1 MGRSGAPLGCAALV
15 AVVAFLYPEIFFD
28 DAPPP
33 VPLVVQEPPGPE
45 REPVPWNTT
54 RPLFE
59 SAGPYNED
67 NPVNLF
73 DEGLTERLGG
83 AFSFMVTYQMDDVNE
98 FSRIF
103 DFSLYPNWES
113 VSAGNF
119 YKSCDLVFTTMEKD
133 EAAEIYLRDFF
144 KVGREAT
151 ALFTV
156 SAAGRMSVY
165 RDSVLLGENVGGF
178 PLSYVERPHL
188 VVGNHHSK
196 THQGFRGTL
205 RDIKVWNQEVTWPE
219 EKKAR
224 GGKGRR

>member
-1 MGRSGAPLGCAALV
+1 MSKSGASFCCAVLA
-15 AVVAFLYPEIFFD
+15 AVLAYLYPELFFD
-28 DAPPP
+28 DALPP
-33 VPLVVQEPPGPE
+33 VPLVSKVPPGPE
-45 REPVPWNTT
+45 KEPVPWNTT
-54 RPLFE
+54 KPLFE
-59 SAGPYNED
+59 SSGPYNED

-73 DEGLTERLGG
+73 AEGLTERLGG
-83 AFSFMVTYQMDDVNE
+83 AFSFMATYQMDDVNE

-119 YKSCDLVFTTMEKD
+119 YKSCDLVFTSMEKD
-133 EAAEIYLRDFF
+133 NAAEIYLPDFF
-144 KVGREAT
+144 KVGKEAT
-151 ALFTV
+151 ALFTI
-156 SAAGRMSVY
+156 SATGRMSVY
-165 RDSVLLGENVGGF
+165 RESVLLGENVGGY

-196 THQGFRGTL
+196 THQGFRGTI

-219 EKKAR
+219 DKSAR